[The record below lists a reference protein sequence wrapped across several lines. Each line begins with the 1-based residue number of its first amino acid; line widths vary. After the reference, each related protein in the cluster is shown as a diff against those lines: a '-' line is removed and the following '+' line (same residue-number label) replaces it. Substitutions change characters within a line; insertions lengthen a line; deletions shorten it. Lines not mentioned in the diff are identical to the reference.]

1 MLWNSKGVAMCT
13 LFEEIETRGGAKQIV
28 EMGLEFGL
36 SENDILGRMQAKLN
50 IEPEKA
56 REYMEMFGRQTV

>member
-1 MLWNSKGVAMCT
+1 MCT
-13 LFEEIETRGGAKQIV
+13 LFEEIEARGEAKGVAKGGAKQII

-36 SENDILGRMQAKLN
+36 SENDILDRMQAKLN

>member
-1 MLWNSKGVAMCT
+1 MCT
-13 LFEEIETRGGAKQIV
+13 LFEELETKGGAKQII

-36 SENDILGRMQAKLN
+36 SENDILDRMQAKLN
-50 IEPEKA
+50 ITLEEA